1 MKMFYKQ
8 YKEYQAL
15 TVGVTAGLTKAGLC
29 LMISTAL
36 AGLLLNTTND
46 SRVQEIQ
53 IKIGTVYPHWNP
65 GPEL

>member
-1 MKMFYKQ
+1 MKMYEKQ
-8 YKEYQAL
+8 HQEYPAL
-15 TVGVTAGLTKAGLC
+15 TAGVTAGLVKARLC

-36 AGLLLNTTND
+36 AGLLLNTTSD